1 MIKLCGIGE
10 SAAETKILDLIN
22 GQQNP
27 TVAPY
32 AKTGEVHL
40 RITAKAEDE
49 KAAFSLIAPVEEEL
63 KRRFGDCVYTDDP
76 LVTLEQAVARL
87 LEEHRLTVAT
97 AESCTGGLLAGRL
110 VNVPG
115 ISGSLKEGYITY
127 SNEAKE
133 KLLGVSHGTLT
144 AYGAVSPQ
152 TAAEMAKGGAEAAG
166 ADICISVTGIAGPG
180 GGTEEKPVGLVYTG
194 CYCKGNVY
202 TEKNLYSGSRSKIR
216 EYAVANALTLLRK
229 VILDE
234 VKG

>member
-1 MIKLCGIGE
+1 M
-10 SAAETKILDLIN
+10 
-22 GQQNP
+22 
-27 TVAPY
+27 
-32 AKTGEVHL
+32 
-40 RITAKAEDE
+40 
-49 KAAFSLIAPVEEEL
+49 EEEL